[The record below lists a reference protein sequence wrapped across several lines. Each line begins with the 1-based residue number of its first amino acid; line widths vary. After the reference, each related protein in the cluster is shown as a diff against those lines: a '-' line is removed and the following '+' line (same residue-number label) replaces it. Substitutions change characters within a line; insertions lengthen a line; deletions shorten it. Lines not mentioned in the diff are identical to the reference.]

1 MGGKRRPRLRW
12 VVQDW
17 RELTRFGYARDY
29 RPKGIG
35 NGSSAEV
42 LDYSVVHQ
50 AVVDI
55 SLGVLAGAE
64 LARVRQV
71 LGSES
76 GGTCG
81 VPRMFWREL
90 KRNLAKAYP
99 EIRKN

>member
-1 MGGKRRPRLRW
+1 VAGRRRPRLRW

-17 RELTRFGYARDY
+17 RELTRYGFARDY

-55 SLGVLAGAE
+55 SLGALSARDQR
-64 LARVRQV
+64 RVRRA

-76 GGTCG
+76 GGICG
-81 VPRMFWREL
+81 VPRAFWREL
-90 KRNLAKAYP
+90 KINLAKAYP
-99 EIRKN
+99 DIRKN